1 MTASIKAERPEAVAA
16 LDRAAAELRRT
27 LEDRGVTLVRF
38 DVGLAPGAGDGAASG
53 RSDDPAGRAGADA
66 QRSGT
71 RAAGGIAAADTDDEI
86 LTAPAVRLPAG
97 SLVDVQA

>member
-16 LDRAAAELRRT
+16 LDRAAADLRRT

-38 DVGLAPGAGDGAASG
+38 DVGLAPGAGDGAATG
-53 RSDDPAGRAGADA
+53 RREDAAGRAP
-66 QRSGT
+66 GT
-71 RAAGGIAAADTDDEI
+71 RSQGARSIDAIGTDTDDAL